1 MTRLTRMRGLFA
13 GAVLVGFALRLFFVQ
28 EFPYI
33 APDTKLYDELARN
46 WLDHGVYG
54 LFLNGQLLPVDIRAP
69 GYPAFLAAVYGVLGR
84 APQAVMWVQ
93 AAVDLATCL
102 LTAALAA
109 RLAPSSTRAR
119 VAAAALWL
127 AALCPF
133 LANYSTALL
142 TETLATFL
150 TTVALLLL
158 VAAYEAS
165 VSGSGEG
172 DGQGTGSWL
181 WFLGSLVVGLGTLV
195 RPETPLVLVAV
206 ALVLVVRWRRP
217 VDWAKLIR
225 VGLLLACGLLLPLL
239 PWAARNWHTL
249 GRVQFLAPRYTE
261 LPGEDVPRGFYAWTK
276 TWLVRFRDVYLV
288 PWKLGEE
295 PIRMEDLPAS
305 AFDSPEERARV
316 EALLEQYND
325 QLALTPALDGGFAQ
339 LARERS
345 GRHPLRTHLWIPAA
359 RVGTL
364 WFTPRIELLPYSGH
378 VWPLAEA
385 WEEDRTDLLVTLG
398 FTLLN
403 VIYVGLA
410 MAGAWRGRC
419 YPAVALLV
427 ATLLVRTAFLTQME
441 TPEPRYV
448 LTCFP
453 AILALAAQIWQPK
466 RAVPEA
472 RRGASGLGVTE
483 GSGCAT
489 KTQHH

>member
-1 MTRLTRMRGLFA
+1 MTRLTRMRALFA
-13 GAVLVGFALRLFFVQ
+13 GAVLVGFALRLFFVR

-33 APDTKLYDELARN
+33 APDTKLYDVLARN

-54 LFLNGQLLPVDIRAP
+54 LFLDGQLLPVDIRVP
-69 GYPAFLAAVYGVLGR
+69 GYPAFLAAVYGLFGR
-84 APQAVMWVQ
+84 EPQAAMWVQ
-93 AAVDLATCL
+93 AVVDLATCL

-109 RLAPSSTRAR
+109 RLAPSSSRAR
-119 VAAAALWL
+119 VVAAALWL

-133 LANYSTALL
+133 LANYSAALL

-150 TTVALLLL
+150 TTLALLLL
-158 VAAYEAS
+158 VAAYEAT
-165 VSGSGEG
+165 VPGAGEG
-172 DGQGTGSWL
+172 DGHGTGSWT
-181 WFLGSLVVGLGTLV
+181 WFLGGLVVGLGTLV
-195 RPETPLVLVAV
+195 RPETPLVLAAV
-206 ALVLVVRWRRP
+206 ALVLVVRWCRP
-217 VDWAKLIR
+217 ADWAKLFR

-239 PWAARNWHTL
+239 PWAGRNWHTL
-249 GRVQFLAPRYTE
+249 GRVQFLAPRYAE
-261 LPGEDVPRGFYAWTK
+261 LPGEDVPRGFNAWTK

-316 EALLEQYND
+316 EALLEQYNN
-325 QLALTPALDGGFAQ
+325 QLALTPALDGEFAR
-339 LARERS
+339 LARERAR
-345 GRHPLRTHLWIPAA
+345 RHPLRTYLWIPVA
-359 RVGTL
+359 RVATL

-403 VIYVGLA
+403 FVYVGLA

-419 YPAVALLV
+419 HPAVALLV
-427 ATLLVRTAFLTQME
+427 AFLLVRTAFLTQIE

-448 LTCFP
+448 VSCFP
-453 AILALAAQIWQPK
+453 AILALAAQIWQSK
-466 RAVPEA
+466 
-472 RRGASGLGVTE
+472 RGAAEGGV
-483 GSGCAT
+483 
-489 KTQHH
+489 